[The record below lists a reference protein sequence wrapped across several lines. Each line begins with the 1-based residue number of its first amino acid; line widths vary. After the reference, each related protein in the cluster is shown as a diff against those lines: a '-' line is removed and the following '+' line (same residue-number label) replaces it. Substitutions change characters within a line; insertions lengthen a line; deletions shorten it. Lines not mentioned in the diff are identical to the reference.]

1 LRWWQNLATMFLRPH
16 QRSKD
21 GKDHTYWSLVETVR
35 RPSGPRQRTLCYLGE
50 LNSSAQARWLKT
62 VEVFNEQGETE
73 QLKLFPSH
81 IEPPAN
87 DPQVVRVLVNRV
99 RLERTRQFGTCF
111 LGWELWKRLELD
123 DFFQQAMDDD
133 PAEVPWSR
141 VAAVL
146 AINRLCA
153 PGSEL
158 AIEERWYPS
167 TALED
172 LLDLD
177 EDKINDTRL
186 YRCLDRMLPHKT
198 KLEQHLKQRYGELF
212 GAEFDVLLYDLTST
226 YVEGAAEKNPMMRR
240 GYSRDHRPD
249 CEQMVIAL
257 IVNREGF
264 PFSYETFDGN
274 RADVSTME
282 TILRMVERKYGKA
295 RRIWVMDRGLVSEEN
310 LEAIRRRGGQYLVGT
325 PRSQMKRFEAELLQ
339 DDWRQVRPGVEVKQV
354 AIRQREETYIL
365 CRTAGRQEKEKA
377 IRKRVSTRMEEALQ
391 RLQKTIATGRLK
403 DRHKMERRLG
413 KIQARHS
420 QVNDL
425 FEVTL
430 RDTPEGV
437 RLLWEMKK
445 ERKAWR
451 ELREGAYMLRTNLQ
465 ADSAEQLWSKYMQ
478 LTEAEASFRALK
490 SELSIRPLFHQKEP
504 RVKAH
509 VMVAFLGYALWV
521 TLKHLLKRWPTI
533 IPQASASGME
543 SAQPLAPTKALALL
557 STLQSADIVLPTTD
571 GRELRLRRITE
582 PTTEQNYLLH
592 QLGISLP
599 ERLNLHAKCS
609 ADSAIA

>member
-1 LRWWQNLATMFLRPH
+1 MFLRPH
-16 QRSKD
+16 QRKKD
-21 GKDHTYWSLVETVR
+21 GKEHTYWSLVETVR
-35 RPSGPRQRTLCYLGE
+35 TPDGPRHRRLCYLGE
-50 LNSSAQARWLKT
+50 LNSSAQTQWLKT
-62 VEVFNEQGETE
+62 VEVFNEQGEAQ

-81 IEPPAN
+81 VEPPAD
-87 DPQVVRVLVNRV
+87 DPQVARVLVNRV
-99 RLERTRQFGTCF
+99 RLERTRQFGSCF

-123 DFFQQAMDDD
+123 RFFAQEVDDD
-133 PAEVPWSR
+133 SADVPWSR

-172 LLDLD
+172 LLGLD

-226 YVEGAAEKNPMMRR
+226 YVEGAAEKNPMIRR

-249 CEQMVIAL
+249 CEQLVIAL
-257 IVNREGF
+257 IVNQDGF
-264 PFSYETFDGN
+264 PFSYETFNGN
-274 RADVSTME
+274 RSDVSTME

-295 RRIWVMDRGLVSEEN
+295 RRIWVFDRGIVSEEN
-310 LEAIRRRGGQYLVGT
+310 LAAIRKRGGQYLTGT
-325 PRSQMKRFEAELLQ
+325 PRSQMKQFEAELLKE
-339 DDWRQVRPGVEVKQV
+339 DWTQVRAEVEVKKV
-354 AIRQREETYIL
+354 AIPQGEETYIL
-365 CRTAGRQEKEKA
+365 CRTSGRKEKEKA
-377 IRKRVSTRMEEALQ
+377 ILNRFSDRMEGALK
-391 RLQKTIATGRLK
+391 RLGKTIETGRLK
-403 DRHKMERRLG
+403 DRNKMERRLG
-413 KIQARHS
+413 RIQASHP

-425 FEVTL
+425 YEVGL
-430 RDTPEGV
+430 RDTIEGV
-437 RLLWEMKK
+437 RLHWAVKK
-445 ERKAWR
+445 DRQTWR
-451 ELREGAYMLRTNLQ
+451 GLREGAYMLRTNLQ
-465 ADSAEQLWSKYMQ
+465 AGTAEELWSRYMQ
-478 LTEAEASFRALK
+478 LTEVEASFRALK
-490 SELSIRPLFHQKEP
+490 SELSIRPLFHQLEP

-521 TLKHLLKRWPTI
+521 TLKHLLKRRP
-533 IPQASASGME
+533 PMVSKSSASGVE
-543 SAQPLAPTKALALL
+543 NAQPLSPPRALALL

-571 GRELRLRRITE
+571 GHEIRLRRITA
-582 PTTEQNYLLH
+582 PTTEQKSLLQ

-599 ERLNLHAKCS
+599 EHLQCNRKCS
-609 ADSAIA
+609 VDSAIA